1 MKKSIVRGFRR
12 YDINAYF
19 YGRMMKKRLFLFA
32 LWLFGKFMTLYGN
45 TFRYRATGKE
55 KLDELFRSG
64 KSVVFFTWHNQIFPI
79 LHYNRGVNLAIII
92 SSSKD
97 GDIMAHVAESFGY
110 RAVRGSSSRNGSKAL
125 LEIKKLMNGSWH
137 AAIAVDGPKGPKYKM
152 KPGALF
158 LAKNTHGIMMPVIFD
173 CTSFKRFASW
183 DGFILPYPFARID
196 VHYCD
201 PVYVSD
207 SADPETIKKEAE
219 EIEKST
225 MEQTLVH
232 SPHIV

>member
-1 MKKSIVRGFRR
+1 MRR
-12 YDINAYF
+12 CGINARF
-19 YGRMMKKRLFLFA
+19 YGRIMKKRLFPFA
-32 LWLFGKFMTLYGN
+32 LWLFGKFMMLYGN
-45 TFRYRATGKE
+45 TFRYRVTGKE
-55 KLDELFRSG
+55 KLDELFNSG
-64 KSVVFFTWHNQIFPI
+64 RSVVFFTWHNQIFPI
-79 LHYNRGVNLAIII
+79 LHFHKGVNLAIII

-125 LEIKKLMNGSWH
+125 LEIKKLMNGTWH

-158 LAKNTHGIMMPVIFD
+158 LAKNTHGVMMPVIFD
-173 CTSFKRFASW
+173 CKSFKRFASW

-201 PVYVSD
+201 PVYVSED
-207 SADPETIKKEAE
+207 TSPETMKAE
-219 EIEKST
+219 MAEIEKST
-225 MEQTLVH
+225 MEQTLVY
-232 SPHIV
+232 SPNIV